1 MTQPAPATI
10 RSAVSQ
16 AARSLSVAF
25 ARFPEFSEIALQ
37 AVMVAQP
44 TDGGVVTTCE
54 PILMAKTPKGEWQG
68 LDESDDVLA
77 MSAMLD
83 WSRPVRHVV
92 FRLTLGGA
100 PLIFDREGM
109 SVESIEDRLS
119 EGLPRLSASLASFD
133 A

>member
-1 MTQPAPATI
+1 L
-10 RSAVSQ
+10 SA
-16 AARSLSVAF
+16 AF

-37 AVMVAQP
+37 AVIVDQP
-44 TDGGVVTTCE
+44 TDGAVVSTCE
-54 PILMAKTPKGEWQG
+54 PILMAKTAKGEWQG

-83 WSRPVRHVV
+83 WSRPVRNVV

-109 SVESIEDRLS
+109 STESIEDRLS
-119 EGLPRLSASLASFD
+119 EGLPRLSAALASFD